1 MESTIKQEVEKKLQ
15 DKQKS
20 KEFKDVGRVSNTRKE
35 LAAYRLV
42 NIENL
47 NDLEQDK
54 VIAFNLVKKE
64 NVWKPIDIA
73 SEKEKGTSPGAA
85 YLKVEIRKSLPAK
98 PKDGE
103 GFRKAY
109 VLGLTTLQNDLEPCR
124 NMEDI
129 LNLCNKY
136 RSFNV
141 YDFTINFVEALPE
154 GMSKEAFEETA
165 KKRLGYFRVSKALT
179 ESLGVRFYN
188 LISRSSDA
196 AIQTWKDARELDP
209 VSELI
214 ASLVIENLNKRKE
227 KSIESI
233 NAQIKSYIEADI
245 PTLKQILL
253 KEFNKDGWIN
263 KTFKS
268 LPEDSR
274 RLAINYRENQLKTLI
289 EAYDKQI
296 SEAKAKDGDWSWALK
311 EESTIEDGEKVKK
324 VKGKSINT
332 KTPLSYIKRTGGFA
346 ITDISV
352 QSIVNNFGFTSVNYG
367 NYVDDKWSKD
377 HTKHFLG
384 AMSDL
389 GEILNI
395 DIKKLTQLGGL
406 NIAFGAKGRPGHLA
420 TYFPQTKDINL
431 TRGNGDGSLAHEY
444 GHYIDNVLM
453 EGKAKSTT
461 SLFISESKRSDNPV
475 LNRLFKEL
483 IDFMIRGEQGI
494 TPLLPV
500 RFYPQKQKDVPTI
513 YYRSYN
519 AVIELKG
526 TIEET
531 LAQEEVK
538 KICILDS
545 AYHSTQ
551 NRVLGY
557 IIDAFG
563 LDYYDVPLRLKT
575 SHFYYKSAYNAFNY
589 NTLVDGKY
597 KITGDNR
604 TKYWTSTVE
613 LFARA
618 FETVILKKF
627 LDKNRVSNY
636 LVADIETKDI
646 ISEHYFSPYPTGA
659 ELQKIEGMI
668 DEIILNIKQHY
679 SIGDFV
685 PPSELRE
692 DEYIDLSESGSN
704 EAGMVVEDKK
714 ESKQITFVEEDKAVK
729 VVNVEHWQ
737 MSLEDFLNENKEY
750 KKLIEKTQDYEFRL
764 IEARKKDVEA
774 YSKKSQ
780 GQIRRSMS
788 VGRFD
793 KNESTVKER
802 IEANDKK
809 IKELK
814 EKLQSEHK
822 DLVLAAIKEGKDVPE
837 MNVLLYNPPA
847 EKTIDPSYKATFI
860 EKRLKA
866 LNISARF
873 SKDEL
878 LNKRIKALELTL
890 RMIGKKFSGGGGVST
905 LLAPNGKPSNLTPE
919 QYKLVREPS
928 FLAWFGDWINDP
940 KNASKVVDSNGEP
953 LVCYHGTRNYNR
965 FYKFRKGSKGYL
977 GGGIYFTSN
986 KENSK
991 GYARYG
997 TTLVNQYECFL
1008 DIKDPF
1014 NVTGSI
1020 GTDDFLNKLY
1030 GKTSVYKNRSNKQS
1044 FDTMIVTSSDIK
1056 KLLNEGYDGI
1066 YWDTAE
1072 EFVVYES
1079 TQIKL
1084 ADGTNTTFD
1093 PKNPDIR
1100 FRTGGDIPAGFNME
1114 MEAKAIQLRTGM
1126 PIDLSSLRKEGY
1138 KYVFKYKGQ
1147 SKESDL
1153 SVKLVQDTISM
1164 NRKSLEGRTL
1174 FGEGGGVDAGKL
1186 VSNIQ
1191 KELKILESLKSNL
1204 VKVKNGSKRW
1214 QEILDELEAHREKIM
1229 TYIYDRFDLEEGQVY
1244 EYIKNKVSDPYQKVK
1259 YMVVD
1264 QINKHYFI
1272 EFNFLDENF
1281 NSVDSGYPLYEHYER
1296 FYSNEKTDIEKLIGL
1311 FIKKKLVLLS
1321 DYKWLKNE
1329 RTGQYYIERPPKEL
1343 SENEKIWKSIK
1354 IKFNDVYF
1362 VEESTENLLSSN
1374 QVKYDKPFYNY
1385 TGAPTPYRQTVSW
1398 NEAEAIFKKSLT
1410 KEELDTIKISYK
1422 KEDYSDAEEH
1432 DQEKEMRTIIVFNK
1446 ETIIDSMED
1455 GYKYVF
1461 KKDID
1466 GRGFSESFDS
1476 FEGLVKKYGTWVDV
1490 DWTKVQQDINKI
1502 KSGSLLLKKAGE
1514 EGNNFGYNF
1523 YVIKVK
1529 PENETPKE
1537 ALKKE
1542 IIQGSIDDGFFE
1554 EQIKDGKKTVEEII
1568 GKIEAVGLK
1577 VPESILKLKKS
1588 DNSSKLELIEKRL
1601 KALKISLRFSKDKEM
1616 VEKRIKALGISLKS
1630 LEKQKFSGGGAVK
1643 ALRPKQLLKKFDE
1656 YEDKIKEIQ
1665 YLRHELHSE
1674 SENNIFNDSSDF
1686 DGKIDKISEIISEI
1700 DLVGNESEISGKIQR
1715 FSNAEGGDRLCIYDF
1730 EVEYDGYEWENDEEK
1745 DSTLDSFK
1753 SDAFEE
1759 IKKEKEEINNVIENY
1774 LGELD
1779 KLWDDNNLDS
1789 LTPNNHWKNKPFKPS
1804 GYLRSRLI

>member
-124 NMEDI
+124 NIEEI
-129 LNLCNKY
+129 YNLLNKY

-214 ASLVIENLNKRKE
+214 ASLVIEKLNTRKE

-233 NAQIKSYIEADI
+233 NAQIKSYREADL
-245 PTLKQILL
+245 PELKQILL

-395 DIKKLTQLGGL
+395 DIKKLTQIGGL
-406 NIAFGAKGRPGHLA
+406 NIAFGAKGRFGHLA

-461 SLFISESKRSDNPV
+461 SLFISDYKRSDNPV

-483 IDFMIRGEQGI
+483 VDFMIKGEQGI

-513 YYRSYN
+513 YYRSYS
-519 AVIELKG
+519 AVIELKA

-538 KICILDS
+538 KICIIDS

-563 LDYYDVPLRLKT
+563 LDHYDVPLRLKV
-575 SHFYYKSAYNAFNY
+575 SYFYHKSAYNIFNY
-589 NTLVDGKY
+589 NTLIDGKY

-604 TKYWTSTVE
+604 TKYWTSIVE

-646 ISEHYFSPYPTGA
+646 ISEHYFAPYPTGA
-659 ELQKIEGMI
+659 ELLKIEGII

-692 DEYIDLSESGSN
+692 DEYIDLSESGLN

-714 ESKQITFVEEDKAVK
+714 ESKQITFVEEDKTVK
-729 VVNVEHWQ
+729 VVNTSKEDK
-737 MSLEDFLNENKEY
+737 SL
-750 KKLIEKTQDYEFRL
+750 
-764 IEARKKDVEA
+764 
-774 YSKKSQ
+774 
-780 GQIRRSMS
+780 
-788 VGRFD
+788 
-793 KNESTVKER
+793 
-802 IEANDKK
+802 
-809 IKELK
+809 
-814 EKLQSEHK
+814 
-822 DLVLAAIKEGKDVPE
+822 
-837 MNVLLYNPPA
+837 
-847 EKTIDPSYKATFI
+847 FI
-860 EKRLKA
+860 QKRLKA

-873 SKDEL
+873 SKDGL

-890 RMIGKKFSGGGGVST
+890 RMIGKKF
-905 LLAPNGKPSNLTPE
+905 
-919 QYKLVREPS
+919 
-928 FLAWFGDWINDP
+928 
-940 KNASKVVDSNGEP
+940 
-953 LVCYHGTRNYNR
+953 
-965 FYKFRKGSKGYL
+965 
-977 GGGIYFTSN
+977 
-986 KENSK
+986 
-991 GYARYG
+991 
-997 TTLVNQYECFL
+997 
-1008 DIKDPF
+1008 
-1014 NVTGSI
+1014 
-1020 GTDDFLNKLY
+1020 
-1030 GKTSVYKNRSNKQS
+1030 
-1044 FDTMIVTSSDIK
+1044 
-1056 KLLNEGYDGI
+1056 
-1066 YWDTAE
+1066 
-1072 EFVVYES
+1072 
-1079 TQIKL
+1079 
-1084 ADGTNTTFD
+1084 
-1093 PKNPDIR
+1093 
-1100 FRTGGDIPAGFNME
+1100 RTGGDIPVGFNME

-1174 FGEGGGVDAGKL
+1174 FDEGG
-1186 VSNIQ
+1186 
-1191 KELKILESLKSNL
+1191 
-1204 VKVKNGSKRW
+1204 
-1214 QEILDELEAHREKIM
+1214 EI
-1229 TYIYDRFDLEEGQVY
+1229 
-1244 EYIKNKVSDPYQKVK
+1244 
-1259 YMVVD
+1259 
-1264 QINKHYFI
+1264 
-1272 EFNFLDENF
+1272 
-1281 NSVDSGYPLYEHYER
+1281 
-1296 FYSNEKTDIEKLIGL
+1296 
-1311 FIKKKLVLLS
+1311 
-1321 DYKWLKNE
+1321 
-1329 RTGQYYIERPPKEL
+1329 
-1343 SENEKIWKSIK
+1343 
-1354 IKFNDVYF
+1354 
-1362 VEESTENLLSSN
+1362 
-1374 QVKYDKPFYNY
+1374 
-1385 TGAPTPYRQTVSW
+1385 
-1398 NEAEAIFKKSLT
+1398 
-1410 KEELDTIKISYK
+1410 
-1422 KEDYSDAEEH
+1422 
-1432 DQEKEMRTIIVFNK
+1432 
-1446 ETIIDSMED
+1446 
-1455 GYKYVF
+1455 
-1461 KKDID
+1461 
-1466 GRGFSESFDS
+1466 
-1476 FEGLVKKYGTWVDV
+1476 
-1490 DWTKVQQDINKI
+1490 
-1502 KSGSLLLKKAGE
+1502 
-1514 EGNNFGYNF
+1514 
-1523 YVIKVK
+1523 
-1529 PENETPKE
+1529 
-1537 ALKKE
+1537 
-1542 IIQGSIDDGFFE
+1542 
-1554 EQIKDGKKTVEEII
+1554 
-1568 GKIEAVGLK
+1568 
-1577 VPESILKLKKS
+1577 
-1588 DNSSKLELIEKRL
+1588 
-1601 KALKISLRFSKDKEM
+1601 
-1616 VEKRIKALGISLKS
+1616 
-1630 LEKQKFSGGGAVK
+1630 
-1643 ALRPKQLLKKFDE
+1643 
-1656 YEDKIKEIQ
+1656 
-1665 YLRHELHSE
+1665 
-1674 SENNIFNDSSDF
+1674 
-1686 DGKIDKISEIISEI
+1686 
-1700 DLVGNESEISGKIQR
+1700 
-1715 FSNAEGGDRLCIYDF
+1715 
-1730 EVEYDGYEWENDEEK
+1730 
-1745 DSTLDSFK
+1745 
-1753 SDAFEE
+1753 
-1759 IKKEKEEINNVIENY
+1759 
-1774 LGELD
+1774 
-1779 KLWDDNNLDS
+1779 
-1789 LTPNNHWKNKPFKPS
+1789 
-1804 GYLRSRLI
+1804 

>member
-124 NMEDI
+124 NIEEI
-129 LNLCNKY
+129 YNLLNKY

-154 GMSKEAFEETA
+154 GMSKETFEETA

-188 LISRSSDA
+188 LISRFSDP

-209 VSELI
+209 VSEEQ
-214 ASLVIENLNKRKE
+214 ASLVIEKLNTRKE

-233 NAQIKSYIEADI
+233 NAQIKSYREADVLE
-245 PTLKQILL
+245 LKQILL

-296 SEAKAKDGDWSWALK
+296 SEAKPKDGDWSWALK

-324 VKGKSINT
+324 VKAKSINT

-395 DIKKLTQLGGL
+395 DIKTLTQLGGL
-406 NIAFGAKGRPGHLA
+406 NIAFGAKGRFGHLA

-461 SLFISESKRSDNPV
+461 SLFISDYKRSDNPV

-483 IDFMIRGEQGI
+483 VDFMIKGEQGI

-500 RFYPQKQKDVPTI
+500 RFYPQKQKDVPTV
-513 YYRSYN
+513 YYRSYS

-531 LAQEEVK
+531 LEQEEVK

-575 SHFYYKSAYNAFNY
+575 SHFYYKSAYNMFNY

-646 ISEHYFSPYPTGA
+646 VSEHYFVPYPTGA
-659 ELQKIEGMI
+659 ELLKIEGII
-668 DEIILNIKQHY
+668 DEIIINIKEHY

-685 PPSELRE
+685 PSSELRE
-692 DEYIDLSESGSN
+692 DEYIDLSDSGLN

-714 ESKQITFVEEDKAVK
+714 ESKQITFVEEDKTVK
-729 VVNVEHWQ
+729 VVNTSKEDK
-737 MSLEDFLNENKEY
+737 SL
-750 KKLIEKTQDYEFRL
+750 
-764 IEARKKDVEA
+764 
-774 YSKKSQ
+774 
-780 GQIRRSMS
+780 
-788 VGRFD
+788 
-793 KNESTVKER
+793 
-802 IEANDKK
+802 
-809 IKELK
+809 
-814 EKLQSEHK
+814 
-822 DLVLAAIKEGKDVPE
+822 
-837 MNVLLYNPPA
+837 
-847 EKTIDPSYKATFI
+847 FI
-860 EKRLKA
+860 QKRLKA

-878 LNKRIKALELTL
+878 LNKRIKALELSL
-890 RMIGKKFSGGGGVST
+890 RMIGEKSKRDNSDDLLLFHGSQTKFKDFDSSLVTRIDYGWGLYFTESEDVAKYYARRPFDRDIIAKKIISSKLPNNEQT
-905 LLAPNGKPSNLTPE
+905 LLIGTIRSNLLDFDKSKKTLDKKYYPLLDE
-919 QYKLVREPS
+919 IEKEIKNKAFVYKIKVVNPKWLNWDKPVSADVLNLFKDLDNKKIENGEDLYYQLVGLTKSE
-928 FLAWFGDWINDP
+928 
-940 KNASKVVDSNGEP
+940 KNASLLLKEKGFSGIKYLMSNNGFNLNGYNYVLFGIDNLEISNVD
-953 LVCYHGTRNYNR
+953 
-965 FYKFRKGSKGYL
+965 K
-977 GGGIYFTSN
+977 
-986 KENSK
+986 
-991 GYARYG
+991 
-997 TTLVNQYECFL
+997 
-1008 DIKDPF
+1008 
-1014 NVTGSI
+1014 
-1020 GTDDFLNKLY
+1020 
-1030 GKTSVYKNRSNKQS
+1030 
-1044 FDTMIVTSSDIK
+1044 
-1056 KLLNEGYDGI
+1056 
-1066 YWDTAE
+1066 
-1072 EFVVYES
+1072 
-1079 TQIKL
+1079 
-1084 ADGTNTTFD
+1084 
-1093 PKNPDIR
+1093 
-1100 FRTGGDIPAGFNME
+1100 FRTGGDIPVGFDME

-1174 FGEGGGVDAGKL
+1174 FDEGG
-1186 VSNIQ
+1186 
-1191 KELKILESLKSNL
+1191 
-1204 VKVKNGSKRW
+1204 
-1214 QEILDELEAHREKIM
+1214 EI
-1229 TYIYDRFDLEEGQVY
+1229 
-1244 EYIKNKVSDPYQKVK
+1244 
-1259 YMVVD
+1259 
-1264 QINKHYFI
+1264 
-1272 EFNFLDENF
+1272 
-1281 NSVDSGYPLYEHYER
+1281 
-1296 FYSNEKTDIEKLIGL
+1296 
-1311 FIKKKLVLLS
+1311 
-1321 DYKWLKNE
+1321 
-1329 RTGQYYIERPPKEL
+1329 
-1343 SENEKIWKSIK
+1343 
-1354 IKFNDVYF
+1354 
-1362 VEESTENLLSSN
+1362 
-1374 QVKYDKPFYNY
+1374 
-1385 TGAPTPYRQTVSW
+1385 
-1398 NEAEAIFKKSLT
+1398 
-1410 KEELDTIKISYK
+1410 
-1422 KEDYSDAEEH
+1422 
-1432 DQEKEMRTIIVFNK
+1432 
-1446 ETIIDSMED
+1446 
-1455 GYKYVF
+1455 
-1461 KKDID
+1461 
-1466 GRGFSESFDS
+1466 
-1476 FEGLVKKYGTWVDV
+1476 
-1490 DWTKVQQDINKI
+1490 
-1502 KSGSLLLKKAGE
+1502 
-1514 EGNNFGYNF
+1514 
-1523 YVIKVK
+1523 
-1529 PENETPKE
+1529 
-1537 ALKKE
+1537 
-1542 IIQGSIDDGFFE
+1542 
-1554 EQIKDGKKTVEEII
+1554 
-1568 GKIEAVGLK
+1568 
-1577 VPESILKLKKS
+1577 
-1588 DNSSKLELIEKRL
+1588 
-1601 KALKISLRFSKDKEM
+1601 
-1616 VEKRIKALGISLKS
+1616 
-1630 LEKQKFSGGGAVK
+1630 
-1643 ALRPKQLLKKFDE
+1643 
-1656 YEDKIKEIQ
+1656 
-1665 YLRHELHSE
+1665 
-1674 SENNIFNDSSDF
+1674 
-1686 DGKIDKISEIISEI
+1686 
-1700 DLVGNESEISGKIQR
+1700 
-1715 FSNAEGGDRLCIYDF
+1715 
-1730 EVEYDGYEWENDEEK
+1730 
-1745 DSTLDSFK
+1745 
-1753 SDAFEE
+1753 
-1759 IKKEKEEINNVIENY
+1759 
-1774 LGELD
+1774 
-1779 KLWDDNNLDS
+1779 
-1789 LTPNNHWKNKPFKPS
+1789 
-1804 GYLRSRLI
+1804 